1 VSYFI
6 QTPVSHQTYVGN
18 IIFLKKPNLPE
29 GMHVESSP
37 HKKGSPMFTAEQYR
51 AKAIEYSKL
60 VGIANSPNEVREFEK
75 LERSFI
81 ELAHNAQWM
90 TDNHD
95 KIVHVTEDATA
106 PPTPDPRARSISQ
119 R

>member
-1 VSYFI
+1 MSYFI

-37 HKKGSPMFTAEQYR
+37 HKKGSPMFTAELYR

-60 VGIANSPNEVREFEK
+60 VEIANGPNEVHEFER
-75 LERSFI
+75 LERSVI
-81 ELAHNAQWM
+81 ELADNAQWM

-95 KIVHVTEDATA
+95 KIVHATEDATA
-106 PPTPDPRARSISQ
+106 PPTRDPRARSISRQ
-119 R
+119 